1 MKGNDRKKE
10 EKNKKE
16 KAQNFGGEK
25 DIIEKVHNLEKM
37 LKEMKE
43 ENKKYKEENEKYK
56 EKNEKEKKQ
65 FLKLV
70 GILTE
75 INFKNEKYLKNNV
88 EIKINNLKNKLELIT
103 NSYKVLYIRKLSNI
117 FLNEL
122 YERYY
127 KKKN

>member
-1 MKGNDRKKE
+1 
-10 EKNKKE
+10 
-16 KAQNFGGEK
+16 
-25 DIIEKVHNLEKM
+25 
-37 LKEMKE
+37 MKE

-75 INFKNEKYLKNNV
+75 IKFKNERYLQNNF
-88 EIKINNLKNKLELIT
+88 ENKINNLKNKLELIT
-103 NSYKVLYIRKLSNI
+103 NSYKVLYIRKFSNI

-122 YERYY
+122 YERY
-127 KKKN
+127 